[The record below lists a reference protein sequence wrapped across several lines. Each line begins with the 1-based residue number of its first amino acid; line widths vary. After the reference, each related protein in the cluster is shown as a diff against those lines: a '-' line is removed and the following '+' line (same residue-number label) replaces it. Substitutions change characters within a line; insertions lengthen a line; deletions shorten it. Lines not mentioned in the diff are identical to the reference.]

1 MGELCTCMTSSSSDE
16 EEEDAAA
23 EDEMCQDCV
32 VSPWKSVITKHLQG
46 FKRGYFAKHPK
57 AEPRYVTAML
67 RTIQREVEDVLWKA
81 YCYEGGDQ
89 ICTSFVHKTL
99 FDVHAA
105 VIERRQQLIAKCIAK
120 PVERTI
126 FQHFQPLLRGT
137 VDIPHPYHLI
147 VHSQTHQCLYC
158 TRGQHRKRFNLPDAP
173 ASDDEEDA
181 KWRGFPWKPEVWG
194 TYPPEELRDFLIEQ
208 CLHIIDEEKVSD
220 LGATQRA
227 CDHSLY
233 KIHCWFHA
241 QPTSTTV

>member
-1 MGELCTCMTSSSSDE
+1 MTSSSDE
-16 EEEDAAA
+16 EEEEDAATA

-32 VSPWKSVITKHLQG
+32 VFPWKSAITQHLQG

-99 FDVHAA
+99 FDVHAT
-105 VIERRQQLIAKCIAK
+105 VLERRQQLIAKCITM

-126 FQHFQPLLRGT
+126 FEHFQPLVKGE
-137 VDIPHPYHLI
+137 VDLPNVIA
-147 VHSQTHQCLYC
+147 QGCDYC
-158 TRGQHRKRFNLPDAP
+158 KTRQYRKRFNLPDAP
-173 ASDDEEDA
+173 ALNAYDDQEPG
-181 KWRGFPWKPEVWG
+181 RGFPWKPEVWG